1 MAIATA
7 SEDEAVD
14 SPRRASVASFLTRN
28 AELVITPAA
37 LLLFGLGLALL
48 LSNAELDFTET
59 RQLNWDTTSRRIWET
74 VELAAVSTVLVLL
87 IAIPAG
93 ILLTRPGIRRITPAV
108 LSSAS
113 IGQAIPAYGLFILFF
128 AWMGQGFWTAVWAL
142 TVFSIL
148 PVLRNTMIG
157 VEQVDASVI
166 EAGRGMGM
174 TRLQAL
180 LRIELPLAVPVILAG
195 VRTALVINVGM
206 ATLAFLVGGGGLGE
220 TIFSG
225 IQLSRNMTV
234 IVGAATVA
242 ILALSIDWVA
252 AIAERVLRPKGLR
265 GRSAPADTTN
275 PV

>member
-1 MAIATA
+1 MAITAATP
-7 SEDEAVD
+7 DEAAT
-14 SPRRASVASFLTRN
+14 SPRRVKTAEFLTRN
-28 AELVITPAA
+28 AELVVTPLA

-48 LSNAELDFTET
+48 LSNTELDFTET

-74 VELAAVSTVLVLL
+74 VELAATSTALVLL

-93 ILLTRPGIRRITPAV
+93 VMLTRPGVRRVTPAV

-157 VEQVDASVI
+157 IEQVDASVI

-180 LRIELPLAVPVILAG
+180 LRIELPLAIPVILAG

-225 IQLSRNMTV
+225 IQLSRNITV
-234 IVGAATVA
+234 VVGAATVA
-242 ILALSIDWVA
+242 ILALSVDWLA
-252 AIAERVLRPKGLR
+252 AIAERALRPKGL
-265 GRSAPADTTN
+265 GDRSTPTGSAK